1 MDPDA
6 GAQLTVGA
14 ASHAS
19 VAVGVTYATIAPVA
33 LVQSTAMFAGQVT
46 AGPVTSRTVTV
57 NVHVVALTGVAWSRA
72 VQVTVVAPIANVEPD
87 AGAQLTVGAGSQASV
102 ALGVT

>member
-1 MDPDA
+1 MSTTVTVNEQVVVFTGVAWSRAVQVTVVAPIANVEPDA

-14 ASHAS
+14 GSQVS
-19 VAVGVTYATIAPVA
+19 VAVGVTYVTIAPVA

-57 NVHVVALTGVAWSRA
+57 NVHVVVFTGVA
-72 VQVTVVAPIANVEPD
+72 
-87 AGAQLTVGAGSQASV
+87 
-102 ALGVT
+102 